1 MVRWSVVTI
10 LIAIAIA
17 ALFVWKNSRVD
28 PMARNDDG
36 SVSGLTSVL
45 ERTVDPEMV
54 TFAFEDVTEQ
64 SGINFLHFNAT
75 RNSLLPEDMG
85 SGLAW
90 GDYDN
95 DGNDDLFV
103 VNFSGG
109 ILNGQFS
116 VACALYKNNGDG
128 TFQDVSKET
137 NTDVVLYGMAPTWA
151 DYDDDGDLDL
161 YITAYGKN
169 VLLRNDE
176 NVFTDV

>member
-10 LIAIAIA
+10 VIAIIIA
-17 ALFVWKNSRVD
+17 ALFVWKNSRID

-45 ERTVDPEMV
+45 ERTVDEEMV

-64 SGINFLHFNAT
+64 SGVSFVHFGAT

-95 DGNDDLFV
+95 NGYGCKYTKRYVYPLV
-103 VNFSGG
+103 RSGK
-109 ILNGQFS
+109 
-116 VACALYKNNGDG
+116 Y
-128 TFQDVSKET
+128 
-137 NTDVVLYGMAPTWA
+137 
-151 DYDDDGDLDL
+151 
-161 YITAYGKN
+161 
-169 VLLRNDE
+169 
-176 NVFTDV
+176 